1 MVMFML
7 TGSVPSEAA
16 MAGMAVVTTVESS
29 ICMKRAQPTNSGNT
43 RLPECLGAEVSGGGR
58 ADAAGGGEADMRGG
72 RCQEISRVN

>member
-29 ICMKRAQPTNSGNT
+29 ICMNRAQPTSRGNT
-43 RLPECLGAEVSGGGR
+43 RLPDCLGAEGSGGGG
-58 ADAAGGGEADMRGG
+58 ADEAGEGEAGMRGG
-72 RCQEISRVN
+72 CGQEISRVN